1 MSGSSTGVRP
11 VVVVFVVNGLL
22 MASLFSRVPD
32 VRRGLDLANGPL
44 GLLLLCAAVGSVLS
58 LPTAGRLIQ
67 SHGVATVLRAGAVTG
82 VLGLVVLAVAV
93 DLTGSVPLAAAG
105 LLAVGVGIGLWDVAM
120 NAEGAEVER
129 NRGRTLMPR
138 LHAGFSLGSVA
149 GALLGAVVL
158 WLDLPV
164 LPHLALVCALA
175 LASSWRATA
184 AFHEAPAPLG
194 GDAGAVPPAL
204 GAWTEPRTLVIGL
217 MVLCFAVA
225 EGSANDWLS
234 LALIDGHGAADAVGV
249 AGFALFVAAMTVGR
263 VLGPPVLDRW
273 GRPPVLAAGAATA
286 GAGVLLVVLAGS
298 AVVVAVGIVLWGL
311 GAALG
316 FPVGM
321 SAAAD
326 DPRHAAARLSVV
338 STIGYAAFLAGPP
351 LLGWLGD
358 AVGTLEALLLVA
370 ALMGPALLT
379 VLAARPEPVAPPE
392 RVGS

>member
-1 MSGSSTGVRP
+1 MSGSRTGVRP
-11 VVVVFVVNGLL
+11 VVVVFIVNGLL

-67 SHGVATVLRAGAVTG
+67 SLGVVAVLRAGALTG
-82 VLGLVVLAVAV
+82 VVGLVVLAVAV

-129 NRGRTLMPR
+129 DRGRTLMPR
-138 LHAGFSLGSVA
+138 LHAGFSIGSVA
-149 GALLGAVVL
+149 GALLGAVAL
-158 WLDLPV
+158 WADLPV
-164 LPHLALVCALA
+164 LPHLGVACALA
-175 LASSWRATA
+175 LAASWWATA
-184 AFHEAPAPLG
+184 AFAPAPARAAA
-194 GDAGAVPPAL
+194 AGEGVPSAL

-249 AGFALFVAAMTVGR
+249 AGFALFVAAMTAGR

-273 GRPPVLAAGAATA
+273 GRPRVLAAGAATA

-298 AVVVAVGIVLWGL
+298 VVAVAVGIVLWGL

-358 AVGTLEALLLVA
+358 AVGTLQALLVVA

-379 VLAARPEPVAPPE
+379 VLATRPEPVVLPDRAA
-392 RVGS
+392 R

>member
-11 VVVVFVVNGLL
+11 VVVVFVVNGVL

-67 SHGVATVLRAGAVTG
+67 GLGVATVLRAGALTG
-82 VLGLVVLAVAV
+82 VLGLVVLGVAV

-129 NRGRTLMPR
+129 DRARTLMPR

-149 GALLGAVVL
+149 GALLGAGVL
-158 WLDLPV
+158 WVDLPV
-164 LPHLALVCALA
+164 LPHLGVVGALA
-175 LASSWRATA
+175 LIASWRATA
-184 AFHEAPAPLG
+184 VFHEAPAAP
-194 GDAGAVPPAL
+194 AGAAGVVPPAL

-273 GRPPVLAAGAATA
+273 GRPRVLAAGAATA
-286 GAGVLLVVLAGS
+286 GVGVLLVVLPGS
-298 AVVVAVGIVLWGL
+298 AVVVVVGIVLWGL

-379 VLAARPEPVAPPE
+379 VLAARPEPVVPPE
-392 RVGS
+392 RVGR